1 MKQTPLHAVHVALGA
16 KMVPFA
22 GFEMP
27 VSYPAGISAEHKA
40 VRENVGVFDVSH
52 MGEFE
57 ISGSDRNAFVQRVTC
72 NDVGALT
79 PGQAQYSGILT
90 KDGTFV
96 DDCLV
101 YRFEDK
107 LMMVVNASNIQKDW
121 DTIVAQKG
129 GANVRLRDISDET
142 ALLAVQGPK
151 AEALVG
157 QLTSIGV
164 AMIPYYHFAQG
175 KVAGVQCFISRTGY
189 TGEDG
194 FELYCRAS
202 DAETL
207 WHAFVGAGRAE
218 PVGLGARDTLRLEAG
233 LPLYGN
239 DIDDTTTP
247 YEAGLAFIVK
257 LEKGSPFTGLE
268 ALKRQKLEGVK
279 RRLVGFKVTE
289 PKTVA
294 RPGFAVF
301 LDGTQVD
308 IVRSGTVT
316 PTVNAAIGTT
326 YLPADRARAGT
337 KIEIDVRGNTED
349 AVRPAPHQEMSAP
362 PIRPSA
368 HPPIRIGILTISDL
382 GAVGQRADTS
392 GDAIIDWA
400 SEHGYEVVVRS
411 VVSDETDR
419 IAGKLVRWSDSGE
432 VDVVLTTG
440 GTGLTERDVTP
451 EATAAILEREA
462 EGIAEAIRAASGPG
476 FPRAW
481 LSRGKAGTRG
491 KTLIINLPGSTDG
504 VKEGLAV
511 LEQFLDH
518 AVDLVSGADTRH
530 QTPDTASHV

>member
-1 MKQTPLHAVHVALGA
+1 MTQSPVPSPEPLKHTPLHDIHVALGA

-27 VSYPAGISAEHKA
+27 VTYPSGINSEHRA
-40 VRENVGVFDVSH
+40 VREDVGVFDVSH

-57 ISGSDRNAFVQRVTC
+57 ITGPDRNAFVQRVTC
-72 NDVGALT
+72 NDVSALT

-107 LMMVVNASNIQKDW
+107 LMMVVNASNIEKDW
-121 DTIVAQKG
+121 DHIVAQKG

-157 QLTSIGV
+157 QLTSVGI
-164 AMIPYYHFAQG
+164 AMIPYYHFTQG
-175 KVAGVQCFISRTGY
+175 KVAGVQCFVSRTGY

-194 FELYCRAS
+194 FELYCRAG
-202 DAETL
+202 DVETL
-207 WHAFVGAGRAE
+207 WHALVGAGRAE

-257 LEKGSPFTGLE
+257 LDKGAPFTGLE
-268 ALKRQKLEGVK
+268 VLKKQKLDGVP

-289 PKTVA
+289 PKTIA
-294 RPGFAVF
+294 RHGFPVF

-308 IVRSGTVT
+308 IVRSGTLT

-326 YLPADRARAGT
+326 YLPADRARVGT
-337 KIEIDVRGNTED
+337 KIEIDIRGKH
-349 AVRPAPHQEMSAP
+349 V
-362 PIRPSA
+362 
-368 HPPIRIGILTISDL
+368 
-382 GAVGQRADTS
+382 GA
-392 GDAIIDWA
+392 
-400 SEHGYEVVVRS
+400 EVVKMPFVPHR
-411 VVSDETDR
+411 T
-419 IAGKLVRWSDSGE
+419 K
-432 VDVVLTTG
+432 
-440 GTGLTERDVTP
+440 
-451 EATAAILEREA
+451 
-462 EGIAEAIRAASGPG
+462 
-476 FPRAW
+476 
-481 LSRGKAGTRG
+481 K
-491 KTLIINLPGSTDG
+491 
-504 VKEGLAV
+504 
-511 LEQFLDH
+511 
-518 AVDLVSGADTRH
+518 
-530 QTPDTASHV
+530 